1 MNSTIERLLTL
12 RVCDVMSTNVVSISA
27 SKSMTEAA
35 GLLMQHFISGAPV
48 TGPQGQCVGI
58 LSATDFV
65 RCIADARENAP
76 IPKGAGQ
83 GQNGAAGRRHSCPAP
98 ATDLVASHMSAL
110 VLTVRADQP
119 LTEAARLMCQNH
131 IHRLAALDDQGHPAG
146 VLTSLDIVAALINA
160 IEE

>member
-12 RVCDVMSTNVVSISA
+12 RVSDVMSRNVVSIA
-27 SKSMTEAA
+27 ATKSMANAA
-35 GLLMQHFISGAPV
+35 EILTQHFISGAPV
-48 TGPQGQCVGI
+48 IGHQGQCVGI

-65 RCIADARENAP
+65 RCVANSQENRSTSNDQ
-76 IPKGAGQ
+76 IEKR
-83 GQNGAAGRRHSCPAP
+83 NGVAASRHACPAP

-110 VLTVRADQP
+110 VQTVNIDQP

-131 IHRLAALDDQGHPAG
+131 IHRVVDLDAQGRPAG
-146 VLTSLDIVAALINA
+146 VLTSLDMVAALINA

>member
-1 MNSTIERLLTL
+1 MNSAIERLLTL
-12 RVCDVMSTNVVSISA
+12 RVSDVMSRNVVSVA
-27 SKSMTEAA
+27 ATKSMAKAA
-35 GLLMQHFISGAPV
+35 EILAQNFISGAPV
-48 TGPQGQCVGI
+48 IGQQGQCVGI

-65 RCIADARENAP
+65 RCVASSHENLSSSN
-76 IPKGAGQ
+76 GQ
-83 GQNGAAGRRHSCPAP
+83 CEKRSDAAGGRHSCPIP

-110 VLTVRADQP
+110 VQTVNSERP

-131 IHRLAALDDQGHPAG
+131 IHRLIALDDKGRPAG